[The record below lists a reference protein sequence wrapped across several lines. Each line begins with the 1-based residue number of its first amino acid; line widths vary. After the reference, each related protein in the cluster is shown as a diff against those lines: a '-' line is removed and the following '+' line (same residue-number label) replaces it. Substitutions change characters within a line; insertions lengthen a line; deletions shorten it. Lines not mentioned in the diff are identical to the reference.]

1 MDIKYF
7 AFEVSEEQAINTECD
22 DIEKNVDPVE
32 CFKVVR
38 ETMEELAYRTAL
50 TLTDNGK
57 PSLYYYTTLRG
68 ISCYEVGS
76 RDNELEQVS
85 LSFEKPRLHG

>member
-7 AFEVSEEQAINTECD
+7 SFEVSEEQAINTEAD
-22 DIEKNVDPVE
+22 DMERGVSPE
-32 CFKVVR
+32 RCFRVVR

-57 PSLYYYTTLRG
+57 PSLYYYTTLKG
-68 ISCYEVGS
+68 ISCHEIDT
-76 RDNELEQVS
+76 RDNDMGRVS
-85 LSFEKPRLHG
+85 LSSEESRLPG